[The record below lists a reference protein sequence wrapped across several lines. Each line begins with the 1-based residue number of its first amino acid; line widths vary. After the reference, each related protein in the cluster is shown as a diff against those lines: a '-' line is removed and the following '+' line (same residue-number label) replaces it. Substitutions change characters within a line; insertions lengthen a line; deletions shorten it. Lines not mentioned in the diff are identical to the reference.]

1 MKKHYLLLLIASIF
15 LACNPNEPTNPGGGS
30 SGGGTTPGGGTATTP
45 TADFAYT
52 PTNPFTFQFTNL
64 SSGAS
69 SYKWDFGD
77 GETSKAKE
85 PEHTFA
91 QTGMY
96 DVTLTATSSSGVKA
110 TKTKKIQVTEPTV
123 YLTGFKLASIPA
135 ENQYY
140 RIRLNDDYILSPDW
154 KFYSPYTP
162 ALTLADMDYT
172 MIFDQPVEMS
182 RLDKD
187 TYYEVYVYRNT
198 TNSNTNNDKQCLKD
212 KLYVSHMK
220 TSYASQYL
228 FVSSDGE
235 TILWLMF
242 SYK

>member
-1 MKKHYLLLLIASIF
+1 MKKHFFLLILATIF

-30 SGGGTTPGGGTATTP
+30 SGGTTPGGGTATTP

-52 PTNPFTFQFTNL
+52 PVPPFTFKFTNL
-64 SSGAS
+64 STGAS

-96 DVTLTATSSSGVKA
+96 DVTLTAKSSSGITA

-123 YLTGFKLASIPA
+123 YIIGYKLLSVPY
-135 ENQYY
+135 ENRYY
-140 RIRLNDDYILSPDW
+140 KLRVCDDYILSPDW
-154 KFYSPYTP
+154 DWFTRYTPLLTFSDIPYT
-162 ALTLADMDYT
+162 TE
-172 MIFDQPVEMS
+172 FQNVVEMD

-187 TYYEVYVYRNT
+187 SYYWIYLYHNT
-198 TNSNTNNDKQCLKD
+198 STSNEKNDTQCMRQ
-212 KLYVSHMK
+212 KLYVSEIK
-220 TSYASQYL
+220 SSYADSYTLTSDNGQTI
-228 FVSSDGE
+228 VS
-235 TILWLMF
+235 ILMG
-242 SYK
+242 YE